1 MNGTGVQGGVPNL
14 HVGVTSSWILF
25 SYVLCNFK
33 FQKKSE
39 IRVYYFNGTKCFRR
53 FLDRDVHSGR
63 SLSGEGEDLCIG
75 GAAMAGGSRHGQQKC
90 NGMIVRGK

>member
-1 MNGTGVQGGVPNL
+1 M
-14 HVGVTSSWILF
+14 
-25 SYVLCNFK
+25 
-33 FQKKSE
+33 
-39 IRVYYFNGTKCFRR
+39 YYFNGTKCFRR

-90 NGMIVRGK
+90 NGMIVWENKRRNDVMQSFFCDKNNFIGYGRI